1 MFTNENY
8 LLLIGTK
15 FCTCV
20 PDVMHSP
27 CVCLCADIPQ
37 LKSEIEA
44 KQLFVV
50 ELPQGNDED
59 TFRTHGE
66 LLY

>member
-1 MFTNENY
+1 MRT
-8 LLLIGTK
+8 
-15 FCTCV
+15 
-20 PDVMHSP
+20 P

-37 LKSEIEA
+37 LCKSEIEA

-59 TFRTHGE
+59 TFRTHGK